1 MDARRH
7 LPLLLLCL
15 AGLMLA
21 CGPKPSG
28 VGTGRGILVIA
39 IDGLRADHLGVGGN
53 DRPATPVLDGLARQG
68 AWFADARAAT
78 PDLEGA
84 HAALLTGCDPRLA
97 RRLERA
103 GSERSAIAR
112 WWIPPSLPSLAE
124 ELLRAGFDTA
134 AFGDHPSLDETLGF
148 ARGFRL
154 FRALR
159 EDEAEALGDGFE
171 AAVAKFERWLGGHSR
186 SQDWFAYVEAH
197 DLVRLWTKREV
208 DPRWSSLYEP
218 RPELAVVP
226 PTGAFS
232 RGFHAVPHER
242 WGRGPLT
249 LGDYDLRYDGE
260 LTNLDAQIGRLLQRL
275 HATGRLANTTVV
287 VVGTH
292 GTSFGE
298 GGVYLDAGTLLDS
311 DLHVPLIVRQPL
323 LAQKQ
328 GRVHRAIVS
337 TLDVAPT
344 LLDLVGIVPPPT
356 MHGVSLAPILRGS
369 DEPRRAIAYASG
381 GLLEGSSACDESA
394 CVGVDRP
401 DLVLD
406 RQVRESWLGARGA
419 GNADS
424 TPWTATR
431 GAAAPDARREE
442 RLSRA
447 LQEWDRHIQ
456 SARMVLQGPGGD
468 APRALQSLVEPAR
481 AARLG
486 EVAR

>member
-1 MDARRH
+1 MDARRFVS
-7 LPLLLLCL
+7 LLLSCL
-15 AGLMLA
+15 VGLVLS
-21 CGPKPSG
+21 CGPKPAG
-28 VGTGRGILVIA
+28 AGTGRGILLIA
-39 IDGLRADHLGVGGN
+39 IDGFRADHLGIGGN

-97 RRLERA
+97 RRLDRA
-103 GSERSAIAR
+103 GAERSAIAR
-112 WWIPPSLPSLAE
+112 WWIPSALPSLPE

-134 AFGDHPSLDETLGF
+134 AFGDHPSLDEALGF

-159 EDEAEALGDGFE
+159 EEEAEVLGDGFE
-171 AAVAKFERWLGGHSR
+171 AAIAKFERWLGSHSR

-218 RPELAVVP
+218 RPELAIVP
-226 PTGAFS
+226 PTGAFA
-232 RGFHAVPHER
+232 RGFHAVPYER

-260 LTNLDAQIGRLLQRL
+260 LTNLDAKIGRLLQRL
-275 HATGRLANTTVV
+275 HASGRLANTTVV
-287 VVGTH
+287 VVGTY

-323 LAQKQ
+323 AAQKK
-328 GRVHRAIVS
+328 GRVHGSIVS
-337 TLDVAPT
+337 TVDVAPT
-344 LLDLVGIVPPPT
+344 LLELVGVAPPPT
-356 MHGVSLAPILRGS
+356 MHGVSLAPILFGS
-369 DEPRRAIAYASG
+369 DEPQRAVAYASG
-381 GLLEGSSACDESA
+381 GLLEGSSACDGLS
-394 CVGVDRP
+394 CVGFVRP
-401 DLVLD
+401 DSVLD
-406 RQVRESWLGARGA
+406 RQVRESWLGARGSA
-419 GNADS
+419 GGMPLAWTNARGNA
-424 TPWTATR
+424 P
-431 GAAAPDARREE
+431 PEPAREA

-447 LQEWDRHIQ
+447 LLQWDAHVHA
-456 SARMVLQGPGGD
+456 AREALHGPGGD
-468 APRALQSLVEPAR
+468 PERALRSLVEPAR
-481 AARLG
+481 TARLG